1 MTLQPST
8 YLKLMAEN
16 KDEKED
22 EKGTFYFYDDSVP
35 VHVS

>member
-1 MTLQPST
+1 
-8 YLKLMAEN
+8 MAEN
-16 KDEKED
+16 KDEKRMKRED